1 MISLKR
7 LYPIVLLGMICLL
20 SACSDKC
27 ISGNCENGYGTYT
40 FKNGNKYVGEWKDGK
55 RNGQGTNT
63 WPGGEKYIGEWKDNN
78 MNGQGTYTYAD
89 DRIKRG
95 IWKNNKFVK
104 KNERKQREQRIIE
117 ERELAKTLCEKLT

>member
-20 SACSDKC
+20 SACSDNC
-27 ISGNCENGYGTYT
+27 TSGNCENGYGTYT
-40 FKNGNKYVGEWKDGK
+40 WPDGEKYVGEW
-55 RNGQGTNT
+55 T
-63 WPGGEKYIGEWKDNN
+63 DNN

-95 IWKNNKFVK
+95 IWKNNKFVQ

-117 ERELAKTLCEKLT
+117 ERELEKSLCEKLM